1 MSSANELQWLLKS
14 LAPNAAKFQAKAPAR
29 INESRLIELIRKH
42 KVASHLQL
50 CKDLP
55 EIENYPNVAG
65 FLKQASKRNQMQK
78 LLHAQEV
85 LSLHAFMHEAGIAH
99 AFLKGIGLSI
109 RLYGDPAY
117 RHSGDIDL
125 LVAPK
130 DARKAQQLLKESGYI
145 PIHPASILSDKQFRK
160 NRSLSHHVTLV
171 KRRQPISFAVELHW
185 YLTNPHEAFPLS
197 SEKALANCIS
207 VPLGNNTIPVLSAL
221 HSLVFNAYHG
231 SVHQWFKLFWLKD
244 FATLI
249 GQLSPSEVKE
259 GYQLAKELGVARSY
273 LLAFTLCHHV
283 WHTPQFD
290 LPETRTTRRLLKACL
305 NAIETT
311 EWKQKGLRGK
321 LASLHYRLKLQP
333 AWNYKFALL
342 WRLRTHYT
350 DWEFLPLPDK
360 LFFLYYPLRP
370 VLLVAKVLSGF
381 YKRMGANS

>member
-1 MSSANELQWLLKS
+1 MNSTTEMQWLLKS
-14 LAPNAAKFQAKAPAR
+14 LAPDATKLQEKSAAP
-29 INESRLIELIRKH
+29 INENRLIELIRKH

-55 EIENYPNVAG
+55 EIEKYPKVAG
-65 FLKQASKRNQMQK
+65 FLKQASQRNQMQK
-78 LLHAQEV
+78 LLHAKEV
-85 LSLHAFMHEAGIAH
+85 LSLHELMHEAGIAH

-130 DARKAQQLLKESGYI
+130 DARKAQQLLRESGYT
-145 PIHPASILSDKQFRK
+145 PIHPASMLSDKQFRK

-171 KRRQPISFAVELHW
+171 KRKQPIPFAVELHW
-185 YLTNPHEAFPLS
+185 YLTNPHEAFPLRT
-197 SEKALANCIS
+197 EEALAKCIS
-207 VPLGNNTIPVLSAL
+207 VPLANQKVPVLSPL

-249 GQLSPSEVKE
+249 SQLSHNEVKQ
-259 GYQLAKELGVARSY
+259 GYQLAKALGVARSY
-273 LLAFTLCHHV
+273 LLAFALCHHF

-311 EWKQKGLRGK
+311 EWKQKGLGGK
-321 LASLHYRLKLQP
+321 LASLRYRLMLQP

-350 DWEFLPLPDK
+350 DWEFFPLPDK

-370 VLLVAKVLSGF
+370 VLLVAKVFSGF
-381 YKRMGANS
+381 YRRMGANS

>member
-1 MSSANELQWLLKS
+1 MNSTNELRWLLNS
-14 LAPNAAKFQAKAPAR
+14 LTPETEKFQEKSPAP

-55 EIENYPNVAG
+55 EIGKYPKVAG
-65 FLKQASKRNQMQK
+65 FLKQASQRNQMQK

-85 LSLHAFMHEAGIAH
+85 LSLHNLLRNAGIAH
-99 AFLKGIGLSI
+99 AFLKGIGLSV

-125 LVAPK
+125 LVAPE
-130 DARKAQQLLKESGYI
+130 DARKAQKLLADSGYT
-145 PIHPASILSDKQFRK
+145 PAHPASMLSDKQFRK
-160 NRSLSHHVTLV
+160 NRYLSHHVTLV
-171 KRRQPISFAVELHW
+171 KRNSPIPFAVELHW
-185 YLTNPHEAFPLS
+185 YLTNPHEAFPLPTHQ
-197 SEKALANCIS
+197 ALEQHTT
-207 VPLGNNTIPVLSAL
+207 VPLGNQAIPVLSAV

-244 FATLI
+244 FATRINRLTF
-249 GQLSPSEVKE
+249 GEAAA
-259 GYQLAKELGVARSY
+259 GYRLAKELKAERSY
-273 LLAFTLCHHV
+273 ILAFALCHQF
-283 WHTPQFD
+283 WGTPLFD

-311 EWKQKGLRGK
+311 EWKQKGIRGK
-321 LASLHYRLKLQP
+321 LASLRYRLMLQP

-350 DWEFLPLPDK
+350 DWEFFPLPDK

-370 VLLVAKVLSGF
+370 VLLVAKVVSGF